1 MEVIMNTNLIKISE
15 NKELKVRLY
24 TNERGFEKIQDKFD
38 IEIGFLFLPGYIK
51 VAGGLKDPGNYDI
64 RIQGVVIE
72 DVYLKREKVESW
84 EN

>member
-1 MEVIMNTNLIKISE
+1 MNNNLIKISE

-24 TNERGFEKIQDKFD
+24 TNERGFFQIQNKFD
-38 IEIGFLFLPGYIK
+38 IEPGFLFLAGYIK

-64 RIQGVVIE
+64 KIQGVVIE